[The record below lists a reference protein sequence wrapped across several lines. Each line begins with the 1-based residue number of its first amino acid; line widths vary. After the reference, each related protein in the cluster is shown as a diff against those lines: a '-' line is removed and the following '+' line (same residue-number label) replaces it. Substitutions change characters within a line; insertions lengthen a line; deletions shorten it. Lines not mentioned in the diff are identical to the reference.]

1 MIQAHYFYRAPYCY
15 NYILIYLKLCLAIIL
30 LFGFFNKAKEIN
42 SLCIFTLFIEL
53 ISILVSIFTNKIAS
67 LQPFF
72 LTYYQKNWPYPN
84 LIFLLIVSI
93 LLLLY
98 KGIDD
103 NLIFLHKFLVAIYL
117 FISAFPYILLL

>member
-1 MIQAHYFYRAPYCY
+1 MIIIEYFSI
-15 NYILIYLKLCLAIIL
+15 ILIYLKLCLAIIL

-42 SLCIFTLFIEL
+42 FLCIFTLFIEL